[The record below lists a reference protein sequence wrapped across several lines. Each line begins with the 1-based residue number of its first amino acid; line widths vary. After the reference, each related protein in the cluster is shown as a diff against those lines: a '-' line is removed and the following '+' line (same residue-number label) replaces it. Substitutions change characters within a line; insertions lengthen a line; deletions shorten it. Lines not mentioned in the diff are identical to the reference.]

1 MLSTPVVIEN
11 IGFTELTFRVL
22 KVVGALPSTRLG
34 EHVANVE
41 VKPTV
46 VFFPLRECLIL
57 IKNCAKFFDQ
67 TSKQFTLTLR
77 DNIIREIDGSL
88 VILSRTKNIHCALLG
103 ETTVVSRVCLLGR
116 LTLNVNGLAVVKCYT
131 KVRRVLRTVRLPNVV
146 VTKLVKQI
154 HDLLFMERVI
164 LRVGLEGKEKNFFPK
179 CFH

>member
-1 MLSTPVVIEN
+1 
-11 IGFTELTFRVL
+11 VL
-22 KVVGALPSTRLG
+22 EVVGTLPTTRLG
-34 EHVANVE
+34 EHVTDVE

-46 VFFPLRECLIL
+46 VFFPLRQRLVL
-57 IKNCAKFFDQ
+57 IKNCAKFLNQ
-67 TSKQFTLTLR
+67 ASEQFTLALR
-77 DNIIREIDGSL
+77 NNIIREIDGGL
-88 VILSRTKNIHCALLG
+88 VVLGGTENIHCALLR

-116 LTLNVNGLAVVKCYT
+116 LTLDVNGLAVVKSYT

-154 HDLLFMERVI
+154 HDLLLMERVI

>member
-22 KVVGALPSTRLG
+22 EIVLLTCSVLNV
-34 EHVANVE
+34 HVTDVE
-41 VKPTV
+41 VKTTGIFLP
-46 VFFPLRECLIL
+46 FFIHLV
-57 IKNCAKFFDQ
+57 KFQNSIEFLHKV
-67 TSKQFTLTLR
+67 SKLLTLTLR

-154 HDLLFMERVI
+154 HDLLLMERVI